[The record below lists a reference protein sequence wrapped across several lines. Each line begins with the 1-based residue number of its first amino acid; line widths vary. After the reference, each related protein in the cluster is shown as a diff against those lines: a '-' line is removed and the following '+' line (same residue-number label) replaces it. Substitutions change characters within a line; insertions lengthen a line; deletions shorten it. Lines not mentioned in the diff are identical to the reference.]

1 MLELPEASVI
11 AKQADEALKGK
22 NITQILV
29 NRAPHKFAFF
39 NGDPNDYAKIL
50 VGKTIDK
57 VVNHA
62 GLVEFEL
69 GDTRLLFGDGCNI
82 RYYQDPTHAPA
93 KEQLRLDFD
102 DASCLVIT
110 IAMYGQLWAFKQGE
124 NTNPYY
130 LVTLEKPS
138 PYEPGF
144 TYEYFQ
150 SVVKASSEKLS
161 MKAFLATEQ
170 RFPGLGN
177 GVLQDI
183 LYHALLHPKTKLK
196 SCTEDEL
203 INLYTT
209 IITILEQMRDQGGR
223 DIEKDLYGQSG
234 KYQTRCSNLSV
245 NQPCPKCQA
254 LIQKEAYMGGSVYFC
269 PGCQIQKS

>member
-1 MLELPEASVI
+1 MLELPEATVI
-11 AKQADEALKGK
+11 AKQANEALHGRV
-22 NITQILV
+22 IIQVLV
-29 NRAPHKFAFF
+29 NRAPHRFAFF
-39 NGDPNDYAKIL
+39 NGDPNDYAQIL
-50 VGKTIDK
+50 VGKSIEE

-62 GLVEFEL
+62 GLVEFRL

-82 RYYQDPTHAPA
+82 RYYRDPNLAPA

-110 IAMYGQLWAFKQGE
+110 IAMYGQLWAFRHGE

-144 TYEYFQ
+144 TFDYFL
-150 SVVKASSEKLS
+150 SVANTSSDKLS

-183 LYHALLHPKTKLK
+183 LYQARIHPKTKLRAC
-196 SCTEDEL
+196 SESEL
-203 INLYTT
+203 RQLYLS
-209 IITILEQMRDQGGR
+209 IITTLEQMRDQGGR
-223 DIEKDLYGQSG
+223 NTEKDLYGQSG
-234 KYQTRCSNLSV
+234 KYQTHCSNLTV
-245 NQPCPKCQA
+245 GQPCPKCKA
-254 LIQKEAYMGGSVYFC
+254 LIHKEAYMGGSIYFC
-269 PGCQIQKS
+269 PGCQIQKP